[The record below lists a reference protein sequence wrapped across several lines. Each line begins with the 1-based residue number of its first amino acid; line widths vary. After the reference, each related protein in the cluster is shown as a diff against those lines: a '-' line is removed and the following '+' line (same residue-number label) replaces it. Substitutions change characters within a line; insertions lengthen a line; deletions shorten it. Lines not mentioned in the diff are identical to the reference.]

1 MTQSLFCNDLF
12 PFCTYSGNYYKHK
25 ELRFDSLLFFNVLRI
40 SLDVDSLSLDADS
53 LSILNISRMVFI
65 VPMNRGVLQR
75 VQ

>member
-25 ELRFDSLLFFNVLRI
+25 ELRFDSLFFFNVLRI